1 MRYMDYMKFILIG
14 LLLFGSICAVVSAQ
28 VSTGDRIWDADANQ
42 SLEYIWTAT
51 SYSGFYY
58 GLDSGEG
65 SEKLTIQLDSKTDR
79 SIGDSELIYST
90 KPINTGFEH
99 GNWGSYQVIGFM
111 AERYFAAFTGAT
123 EFADGAVSLM
133 SDGQLSK
140 VLLDDDEEKSFF
152 SGSSL
157 VLGEGYALEIIEV
170 DMNGNKVFVSL
181 TKNGKEMDSGVVSG
195 NEDYVYE
202 KNLGSSEN
210 VPLII
215 VHFNDIF
222 RGTETNAVFVKGIF
236 QISDKYIEVES
247 GDNFGK
253 MTIQTV
259 SASEIKMEND
269 NSISLSQGK
278 TIPIMGKL
286 KFVVAD
292 DDTLRFGPFVDISEP
307 GKYELRGTVAEN
319 KALKW
324 TPLNFEGFYY
334 NIDEGIGTESLEI
347 MNLNDRLIDNGD
359 LVYSTTAEQVSF
371 DHDEW
376 GEFDVV
382 GFQAVKYF
390 AGYPDNEFTKSVSM
404 LSDGQLSKVLIDN
417 NKKSTIVPDSSLL
430 LEEGYALNILE
441 VDLNGD
447 KVLVSLTKNGKEVDS
462 GIVSSNDDYV
472 YEKDIGRAENV
483 PLIVVHFADIFT
495 GRETN
500 AVFVEGMF
508 QISDKYA
515 IVENGDSYGKM
526 EVTRIDAETIEME
539 NDKSI
544 SLSKDK
550 TVSIMGDISFK
561 VADSNT
567 VRYYPF
573 ITVTTEPSKSLA
585 IEMLST
591 LIQDDTADIKVT
603 FRGAAVS
610 DAFVIFGN
618 DDVGLTSD
626 EGIVTH
632 TPTQTGT
639 FTVTSKKEGFISAS
653 KVVEVISQQNE
664 NRTIVIEVSPYV
676 VYEGDTINI
685 STVKAIGADPV
696 AGAQIS
702 YDGVSIGKTSS
713 QGTLSY
719 TVKDPGIHKITS
731 THNDYFGAELIL
743 EVLAHETEFE
753 FYNLVITPVEVDS
766 GKSASISIGVQNT
779 GTAKVDANVELLI
792 NGSVADSKSISLNAG
807 EEKTVEFIHVFAGP
821 RTYDVRIGTETD
833 TYTVTEKT
841 PSAGIFVSMVI
852 MVLAVFVARKR
863 KWDK

>member
-1 MRYMDYMKFILIG
+1 
-14 LLLFGSICAVVSAQ
+14 
-28 VSTGDRIWDADANQ
+28 
-42 SLEYIWTAT
+42 
-51 SYSGFYY
+51 
-58 GLDSGEG
+58 
-65 SEKLTIQLDSKTDR
+65 
-79 SIGDSELIYST
+79 
-90 KPINTGFEH
+90 
-99 GNWGSYQVIGFM
+99 
-111 AERYFAAFTGAT
+111 FTGAT
-123 EFADGAVSLM
+123 EFADGTVSLM

-140 VLLDDDEEKSFF
+140 VLLDEDDEKSFF
-152 SGSSL
+152 TGSSL

-181 TKNGKEMDSGVVSG
+181 TKNGKEVDSGVVSG
-195 NEDYVYE
+195 NDDYVYE
-202 KNLGSSEN
+202 TDLGSSEN
-210 VPLII
+210 VPLIT

-236 QISDKYIEVES
+236 QISDKYIKVES

-253 MTIQTV
+253 MTVQTV

-269 NSISLSQGK
+269 NSVSLSQGK

-286 KFVVAD
+286 NFVVAD
-292 DDTLRFGPFVDISEP
+292 DNTLRFGPFVDISEP

-319 KALKW
+319 EALKW

-347 MNLNDRLIDNGD
+347 MDLNDRLIDDGD

-371 DHDEW
+371 DHNEW
-376 GEFDVV
+376 GKFEVI
-382 GFQAVKYF
+382 GFQAEKYF
-390 AGYPDNEFTKSVSM
+390 AGYPDNEFTDSVSM

-430 LEEGYALNILE
+430 LEEGYALNIVE

-483 PLIVVHFADIFT
+483 PLIVVHFDDIFT

-515 IVENGDSYGKM
+515 TVENGDSYGKM
-526 EVTRIDAETIEME
+526 KVTRIDADTIEME
-539 NDKSI
+539 NDNSI

-573 ITVTTEPSKSLA
+573 ITVTTEASKSLA

-591 LIQDDTADIKVT
+591 LVQDDTADIKVT

-610 DAFVIFGN
+610 DALVMFG
-618 DDVGLTSD
+618 DDEIGLTSD
-626 EGIVTH
+626 EGIVSY
-632 TPTQTGT
+632 TPTQAGT
-639 FTVTSKKEGFISAS
+639 FTVTSEKEGFISAS
-653 KVVEVISQQNE
+653 KVVEVISPQDE
-664 NRTIVIEVSPYV
+664 NRTIVIEVSPYT
-676 VYEGDTINI
+676 VYEGDTITI
-685 STVKAIGADPV
+685 STIKAIGADPV
-696 AGAQIS
+696 AGIQIS

-713 QGTLSY
+713 QGFLSY

-731 THNDYFGAELIL
+731 TPNGYLGAELIL
-743 EVLAHETEFE
+743 EVLAYEAEFE
-753 FYNLVITPVEVDS
+753 YYDLVITPVDADS
-766 GKSASISIGVQNT
+766 GKTASISIGVQNT
-779 GTAKVDANVELLI
+779 GTAKGDVNVELLI
-792 NGSVADSKSISLNAG
+792 NGNVADSKSISLNAG
-807 EEKTVEFIHVFAGP
+807 EEKTVEFTHTFAGP
-821 RTYDVRIGTETD
+821 GTYAVRIGTESD

-852 MVLAVFVARKR
+852 MVLAVFVARR
-863 KWDK
+863 GKWDK